1 MGPVVWALTV
11 ALLAS
16 PADVER
22 ARELYQAGSRA
33 YEQGSYPLA
42 ITAFDEARRFVKQ
55 PAVTFSL
62 AQTYRLQYFVDGDVE
77 KLAKAVELYRAYL
90 EEVPQGGRRDHAAQH
105 LSTLAPMLER
115 ARAGQAGDAA
125 AVAEAAQK
133 GQIIVSSAVEGATAR
148 LDGGD
153 AEPIPAAFEV
163 EAGPHRV
170 LVEAASH
177 QAKTVEAVAVTGGVV
192 ALNVDLDPLPGRIT
206 VHAPE
211 GASIAVDGRV
221 LGVSP
226 LPEALEVPAGR
237 HLVAVTDRGRDPF
250 LQQLELGRGEAVE
263 VSASLEPSG
272 QRIAAYTLFGVA
284 GALAVGAGISTGVM
298 FNRQSDAETLE
309 AKLERR
315 GLTVREVKQYESLES
330 ERDDFANLA
339 LGLGAA
345 GAGVA
350 ITGLLLWIFDTPE
363 PAGAPV
369 ITPAPGG
376 GAAAFTF

>member
-1 MGPVVWALTV
+1 VNVAIWALTA
-11 ALLAS
+11 ALLA
-16 PADVER
+16 PAGAVEQ
-22 ARELYQAGSRA
+22 ARDLYQAGSRA
-33 YEQGSYPLA
+33 YEQGSYPVA
-42 ITAFDEARRFVKQ
+42 IRAFEEARRLVKQ

-62 AQTYRLQYFVDGDVE
+62 AQAYRLQYFVDGDAE
-77 KLAKAVELYRAYL
+77 KLARAVELYRAYL

-115 ARAGQAGDAA
+115 VRAGQAGDAGA
-125 AVAEAAQK
+125 AAEAAQK
-133 GQIIVSSAVEGATAR
+133 GQIIVSSAVAGSTAR

-153 AEPIPAAFEV
+153 PEPIPAAFEV
-163 EAGPHRV
+163 DAGTHRV

-192 ALNVDLDPLPGRIT
+192 ALNVELDPLPGHVT

-211 GASIAVDGRV
+211 GASVAIDGRV

-250 LQQLELGRGEAVE
+250 LQQLELDRGEAVE
-263 VSASLEPSG
+263 VNAALEPSG
-272 QRIAAYTLFGVA
+272 QRIASYSLFGVA
-284 GALAVGAGISTGVM
+284 GALAVGAGVATGLM
-298 FNRQSDAETLE
+298 FDRQSDAESLEKTLDAKGLSVDE
-309 AKLERR
+309 ADRY
-315 GLTVREVKQYESLES
+315 GDLES
-330 ERDDFANLA
+330 ERDDFANMA
-339 LGLGAA
+339 IGLGAA
-345 GAGVA
+345 SAAVG

-369 ITPAPGG
+369 ITPSAG
-376 GAAAFTF
+376 GASAAIRF